1 MRLAQSVYPA
11 GMLKGL
17 HPCHMAAVGRSARVL
32 SFGPAVCYRQH
43 SSSQLR
49 HLRTR
54 RLRTRHLTAC
64 AIMSSSGGQQV
75 PEWQRNTP
83 FLLASEDKDFQIK
96 YTASCMCGEVQYAVD
111 CDPVA
116 AKYCHCTS
124 CQKLHGKLTTIA
136 SSQTSR
142 QQHNNLSS
150 LHLQELHSNGQLF
163 FTRSRS
169 AS

>member
-1 MRLAQSVYPA
+1 MLTRLQSW
-11 GMLKGL
+11 
-17 HPCHMAAVGRSARVL
+17 HMTAVVRSAGVC
-32 SFGPAVCYRQH
+32 SFGSAVCHRQH

-54 RLRTRHLTAC
+54 HLRTRHLTAC
-64 AIMSSSGGQQV
+64 AIMSTSGGQQV
-75 PEWQRNTP
+75 SDWQHNTP
-83 FLLASEDKDFQIK
+83 YLLASEDKDFRIK

-124 CQKLHGKLTTIA
+124 CQKLHGKLTRNA
-136 SSQTSR
+136 SFQTSK
-142 QQHNNLSS
+142 QQHHNLSA
-150 LHLQELHSNGQLF
+150 LLLQELHFNGQLF
-163 FTRSRS
+163 FTRSQS